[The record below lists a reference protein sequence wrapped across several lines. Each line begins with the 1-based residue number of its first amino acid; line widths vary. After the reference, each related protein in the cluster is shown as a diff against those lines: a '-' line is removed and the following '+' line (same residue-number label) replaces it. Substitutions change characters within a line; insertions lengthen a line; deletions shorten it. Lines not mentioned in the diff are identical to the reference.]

1 MEEIADM
8 SINIQYC
15 FNSDLAPPALALQ
28 VSQRLGCS
36 LTPAR
41 GDPETLFTGTLL
53 GIELKLWVMQGMA
66 NDRDLN
72 FEDYRYQLS
81 NKTSADSGL
90 RPIQTE
96 VIACSAFV
104 LYEILGIHQG
114 MLCYEV
120 QTLLARY
127 DLRDGDWYDLVGDK
141 VVVYPEH
148 LVDIE
153 ARLLRSLG
161 A

>member
-1 MEEIADM
+1 MGID
-8 SINIQYC
+8 IQYC
-15 FNSDLAPPALALQ
+15 FNSDLALPDLALQ
-28 VSQRLGCS
+28 VSRQLGCS
-36 LTPAR
+36 LTPVE
-41 GDPETLFTGTLL
+41 DPEHFAGTLF
-53 GIELKLWVMQGMA
+53 GIELTLWAMQDMV

-72 FEDYRYQLS
+72 FEDYRYQLG
-81 NKTSADSGL
+81 NKAWSGSAL
-90 RPIQTE
+90 RPIQVE
-96 VIACSAFV
+96 VIACAAFV
-104 LYEILGIHQG
+104 LQETLGIHQG

-141 VVVYPEH
+141 PVVYPEH

-153 ARLLRSLG
+153 ARLLQGLG